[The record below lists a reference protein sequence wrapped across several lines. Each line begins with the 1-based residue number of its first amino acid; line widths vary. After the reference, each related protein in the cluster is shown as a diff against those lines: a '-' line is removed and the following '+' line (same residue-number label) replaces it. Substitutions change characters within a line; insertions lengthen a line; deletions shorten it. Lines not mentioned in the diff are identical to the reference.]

1 MLILQYTDQIKLF
14 LSLPKSSHISK
25 NLQKDT
31 SKIWLW
37 DQAYLYAPLKR
48 AFLIVPPVHFHS
60 QMYTHQPCLRTCLVR
75 TSKKGNNSPSNVF
88 FDVVKLLMFLSFN
101 PLGSLFIRI
110 L

>member
-37 DQAYLYAPLKR
+37 DQAYLETGFSYC
-48 AFLIVPPVHFHS
+48 
-60 QMYTHQPCLRTCLVR
+60 TLVQ
-75 TSKKGNNSPSNVF
+75 
-88 FDVVKLLMFLSFN
+88 
-101 PLGSLFIRI
+101 
-110 L
+110 

>member
-37 DQAYLYAPLKR
+37 DQAYIYAPLRR
-48 AFLIVPPVHFHS
+48 AFLIVLLYS
-60 QMYTHQPCLRTCLVR
+60 NTHRCTRTNFV
-75 TSKKGNNSPSNVF
+75 
-88 FDVVKLLMFLSFN
+88 
-101 PLGSLFIRI
+101 
-110 L
+110 